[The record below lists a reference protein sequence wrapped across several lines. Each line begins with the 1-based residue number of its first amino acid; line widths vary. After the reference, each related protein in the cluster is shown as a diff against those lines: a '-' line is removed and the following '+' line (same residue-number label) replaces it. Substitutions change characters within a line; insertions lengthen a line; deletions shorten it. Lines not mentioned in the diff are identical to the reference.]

1 MMQNLARRTATF
13 PRLLSCLSLL
23 VLLSCLA
30 GPSAAASLDPNNPT
44 GTAGLV
50 LIDKLGHYVRF
61 FDPAT
66 FQEISKVEVGVTP
79 HDLAISPDHRTV
91 YTPVY
96 GDGIYGRNPHPAHT
110 VAIIDLASRKV
121 TGMIDVS
128 PYQAP
133 HGIQIDEAGTLY
145 VTCDLSRKLLVIDPK
160 KRAIEAAIDTEGT
173 GHWVAVLPNGSKAYV
188 TNKNDKLFVSVMDLK
203 ARKMIGRVPAP
214 NGTEGIVASPDGKR
228 VLVADHAEPVI
239 LVIDTVTDTVV
250 DKIAMKGNTKG
261 MYKVRYT
268 PDGTRV
274 LAMNST
280 ESLIN
285 IFSASNL
292 HGDQHVLTV
301 GKAPMGFAFTPDS
314 KTALIANHGDGTVS
328 VIDLQKSQVVSSFT
342 GGTGIETLAYY

>member
-1 MMQNLARRTATF
+1 MQILGRSRGV
-13 PRLLSCLSLL
+13 PICL
-23 VLLSCLA
+23 VLTLFSGSA
-30 GPSAAASLDPNNPT
+30 GMLAAASLDPNNPT

-50 LIDKLGHYVRF
+50 LIDKLGHHVRF

-66 FQEISKVEVGVTP
+66 FKEISSVEVGVTP
-79 HDLAISPDHRTV
+79 HDLAISPDHKTV

-110 VAIIDLASRKV
+110 VAIIDLPTRTV

-133 HGIQIDEAGTLY
+133 HGIQIDDAGTLY
-145 VTCDLSRKLLVIDPK
+145 VTCDLSRKLLVIDPR
-160 KRAIEAAIDTEGT
+160 KRAVEAAIDTEGT
-173 GHWVAVLPNGSKAYV
+173 GHWIAVLPDASKAYV
-188 TNKNDKLFVSVMDLK
+188 TNKNDRLFVSVIDLK
-203 ARKMIGRVPAP
+203 AHKMIGRVPAP

-228 VLVADHAEPVI
+228 VLVADHAEPAI
-239 LVIDTVTDTVV
+239 LVIDTATDTVV

-268 PDGTRV
+268 PDGTKV

-285 IFSASNL
+285 IFSSSNL
-292 HGDQHVLTV
+292 HGDQHVLMV
-301 GKAPMGFAFTPDS
+301 GKAPMGFAFSPDG

-328 VIDLQKSQVVSSFT
+328 VIDLQKSRVISSFV
-342 GGTGIETLAYY
+342 GGTGIETLSYY

>member
-1 MMQNLARRTATF
+1 MKYLERTRAGHLAGYKIAGAT
-13 PRLLSCLSLL
+13 
-23 VLLSCLA
+23 VLLALALA
-30 GPSAAASLDPNNPT
+30 GTLGAASLDPNNPT
-44 GTAGLV
+44 GSTGLV

-61 FDPAT
+61 FDPRT
-66 FQEISKVEVGVTP
+66 FKEISSVEVGVTP
-79 HDLAISPDHRTV
+79 HDLAISPDHKTV

-110 VAIIDLASRKV
+110 IAIIDLPTRTV
-121 TGMIDVS
+121 TGVIDVS

-133 HGIQIDEAGTLY
+133 HGIQIDETGTLY

-173 GHWVAVLPNGSKAYV
+173 GHWVAVLPDASKAYV
-188 TNKNDKLFVSVMDLK
+188 TNKNDRLFVSVIDLK
-203 ARKMIGRVPAP
+203 ARKLVGRVPAP

-228 VLVADHAEPVI
+228 VLVADHMKPEI
-239 LVIDTVTDTVV
+239 FVIDTATDTVV
-250 DKIAMKGNTKG
+250 DHIAMKDNTRG

-268 PDGTRV
+268 PDGKKI
-274 LAMNST
+274 LAMNSS
-280 ESLIN
+280 EGLIN
-285 IFSASNL
+285 IFSSSDM
-292 HGDQHVLTV
+292 HGDQAVIKV

-328 VIDLQKSQVVSSFT
+328 VIDLQKSKVVSSFT

>member
-1 MMQNLARRTATF
+1 MQNLARFRGVGF
-13 PRLLSCLSLL
+13 SL
-23 VLLSCLA
+23 VLMAATALPGVL
-30 GPSAAASLDPNNPT
+30 AAASLDPNNPT

-50 LIDKLGHYVRF
+50 LIDKLGHHVRF
-61 FDPAT
+61 FDPAA
-66 FQEISKVEVGVTP
+66 FKEISSVEVGVTP
-79 HDLAISPDHRTV
+79 HDLAISPDHKTV

-96 GDGIYGRNPHPAHT
+96 GDGVYGRNPHPAHT
-110 VAIIDLASRKV
+110 VAIIDLPTRTV
-121 TGMIDVS
+121 TGTIDVS

-133 HGIQIDEAGTLY
+133 HGIQIDNAGMLY

-173 GHWVAVLPNGSKAYV
+173 GHWIAVLPDGSKAYV
-188 TNKNDKLFVSVMDLK
+188 TNKNDRLFVSVIDLK
-203 ARKMIGRVPAP
+203 ARKLIGRVPAP

-228 VLVADHAEPVI
+228 VLVADHAEPAI
-239 LVIDTVTDTVV
+239 FVIDTATDTVV
-250 DKIAMKGNTKG
+250 DRIPMKGNTKG

-268 PDGTRV
+268 PDGTTV

-292 HGDQHVLTV
+292 HSEQHVLTV
-301 GKAPMGFAFTPDS
+301 GKAPMGFAFSPDG

-328 VIDLQKSQVVSSFT
+328 VIDLHKSQIVSSFV
-342 GGTGIETLAYY
+342 GGTGIETLSYY